1 MLEDDSWVLMRAS
14 GTEPVVRVY
23 VEAGSEEKIKDLIEA
38 GRKFILG
45 Q

>member
-1 MLEDDSWVLMRAS
+1 VLMRPS

-23 VEAGSEEKIKDLIEA
+23 VESGSEAKMKELIEA

-45 Q
+45 QAS